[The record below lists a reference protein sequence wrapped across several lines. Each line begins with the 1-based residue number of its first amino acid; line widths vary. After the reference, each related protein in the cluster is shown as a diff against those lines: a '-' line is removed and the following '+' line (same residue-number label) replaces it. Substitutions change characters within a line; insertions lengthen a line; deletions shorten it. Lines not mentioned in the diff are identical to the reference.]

1 MNPPGAFVPTQPDRP
16 IDAPPAPRERRIEDY
31 GLIGNTYSA
40 ALVGRDAAIEWL
52 CLPRFD
58 SPAIFASLLGDDSNG
73 AWRLCAKDP
82 KAKLSR
88 RYRPG
93 TAILETHFSTRGGA
107 ATVIDFM
114 PHPSAEGAVELVR
127 LVRGDRGSIAFDTAI
142 TFRFD
147 YGQLLPWVQSNA
159 VGLTA
164 IAGPDAVRLVSSVP
178 LTNKDFATRADFRV
192 RAGET
197 VAFNMVWYP
206 SQDPAPDCRAPEPLL
221 AATEE
226 FWTGWTGRMQYEGE
240 HRDMVERS
248 LITLKLLTYAPTGG
262 IVAAPTTSLPEQIGG
277 RRNWDYRYCWIRDAT
292 LSLYALLT
300 SGYREEAEAWR
311 QWLMR
316 AAAGSPADLQI
327 MYGLHGERRLLE
339 YEIEGLAG
347 FAGSRP
353 VRIGNQAHS
362 QRQLDIY
369 GELVGGLFASQRQGA
384 NGVDQAWPLIVVV
397 VDFLEKI
404 WREPDNG
411 IWEVRG
417 PRRHFVH
424 SKVMAWVAFDRA
436 IALAEQ
442 LKLQAPLA
450 RWRKARTAVHQ
461 EICEK
466 GWDPKRKTFVQ
477 YYGGEA
483 LDAGLLFMALTG
495 FLPVDDPRMK
505 STVRAIERELMVE
518 GFLLRYSPEPEVD
531 GLPPG
536 EGAFLACSF
545 WLCDVYKLSGRHAKA
560 KTLFDRLM
568 GAANDLGL
576 LAEEYDPVGKR
587 QLGNFPQA
595 FSHVGLINSAHVLAG
610 RRGAARRA
618 ERERDMPVG

>member
-1 MNPPGAFVPTQPDRP
+1 
-16 IDAPPAPRERRIEDY
+16 
-31 GLIGNTYSA
+31 
-40 ALVGRDAAIEWL
+40 
-52 CLPRFD
+52 FD
-58 SPAIFASLLGDDSNG
+58 SPAVFAALLGDDDNG
-73 AWRLCAKDP
+73 VWKLCPGDPNAKI
-82 KAKLSR
+82 SR

-93 TAILETHFSTRGGA
+93 TAVLETRFETESGA

-114 PHPSAEGAVELVR
+114 PHPGADGAIELVR
-127 LVRGDRGSIAFDTAI
+127 LVRGDRGSIDFNTVI

-159 VGLTA
+159 VGLSA
-164 IAGPDAVRLVSSVP
+164 VAGPNAVRLVSTVP
-178 LTNKDFATRADFRV
+178 LSNQDFATRALFRV

-197 VAFNMVWYP
+197 ATFNLIWYP
-206 SQDPAPDCRAPEPLL
+206 SHLPVPDCRAAEPLL
-221 AATEE
+221 AATEA
-226 FWTGWTGRMQYEGE
+226 FWKDWTGRSRYEGP
-240 HRDMVERS
+240 HRERVERS
-248 LITLKLLTYAPTGG
+248 LITLKLLTYTPTGG

-277 RRNWDYRYCWIRDAT
+277 QRNWDYRYCWIRDAT

-300 SGYREEAEAWR
+300 SGYSDEAQAWQR
-311 QWLMR
+311 WLMR
-316 AAAGSPADLQI
+316 AAAGSPADVQI
-327 MYGLHGERRLLE
+327 MYGLHGERRLDE
-339 YEIEGLAG
+339 YEIGGLAG
-347 FAGSRP
+347 FAGSKP
-353 VRIGNQAHS
+353 VRVGNQAHA

-369 GELVGGLFASQRQGA
+369 GELVGGLFAAHGMGA
-384 NGVDQAWPLIVVV
+384 DGVGQAWPLIVVV
-397 VDFLEKI
+397 VDFLTKT

-442 LKLQAPLA
+442 LKLKAPLG
-450 RWRKARTAVHQ
+450 RWRRVREAIHA

-466 GWDPKRKTFVQ
+466 GWDAKRQTFVQ
-477 YYGGEA
+477 YYGGQA
-483 LDAGLLFMALTG
+483 LDAGLLFMAMTG
-495 FLPVDDPRMK
+495 FLPIDDPRMK
-505 STVRAIERELMVE
+505 STIRAIERELLVD
-518 GFLLRYSPEPEVD
+518 GFLLRYSPEPDVD

-560 KTLFDRLM
+560 KAMFERLK

-576 LAEEYDPVGKR
+576 LAEEYDPVNKR

-618 ERERDMPVG
+618 ERERDMPMG

>member
-1 MNPPGAFVPTQPDRP
+1 MTDL
-16 IDAPPAPRERRIEDY
+16 PARQRRIEDY

-40 ALVGRDAAIEWL
+40 ALVARDAAIEWL
-52 CLPRFD
+52 CLPKFD
-58 SPAIFASLLGDDSNG
+58 SPAIFAAMLGDDSNG
-73 AWRLCAKDP
+73 AWRLCATDP
-82 KAKLSR
+82 KVRITR

-93 TAILETHFSTRGGA
+93 TAILETQFHTAHGT

-114 PHPSAEGAVELVR
+114 PHPGAEGAIELVR
-127 LVRGDRGSIAFDTAI
+127 LVRGDRGSVEFETAI

-159 VGLTA
+159 VGLSA
-164 IAGPDAVRLVSSVP
+164 IAGPDAVRLVSTVP
-178 LTNKDFATRADFRV
+178 LTNKDFATRAQFRI

-197 VAFNMVWYP
+197 ADFSLIWYP
-206 SQDPAPDCRAPEPLL
+206 SQAPAPDCRAPEPLL
-221 AATEE
+221 AATEA
-226 FWTGWTGRMQYEGE
+226 FWKDWTGRSQYAGP
-240 HRDMVERS
+240 HRERVERS
-248 LITLKLLTYAPTGG
+248 LITLKLLTYSPTGG

-277 RRNWDYRYCWIRDAT
+277 PRNWDYRYCWIRDAT

-300 SGYREEAEAWR
+300 SGYRDEAQAW
-311 QWLMR
+311 QHWLMR

-327 MYGLHGERRLLE
+327 MYGLHGERRLQE
-339 YEIEGLAG
+339 YEIDGLAG
-347 FAGSRP
+347 FAGSKP
-353 VRIGNQAHS
+353 VRVGNQAHA

-369 GELVGGLFASQRQGA
+369 GELVGGLFAAHGMGA

-397 VDFLEKI
+397 VDFLTGV

-442 LKLQAPLA
+442 LELKAPLA
-450 RWRKARTAVHQ
+450 SWRRARKAIHAEV
-461 EICEK
+461 CEK
-466 GWDPKRKTFVQ
+466 GWDPKRKSFVQ
-477 YYGGEA
+477 YYGGQA
-483 LDAGLLFMALTG
+483 LDAGLLFMAMTG

-505 STVRAIERELMVE
+505 STIRAIERELLVD

-545 WLCDVYKLSGRHAKA
+545 WLCDVYRLSGRHAKA
-560 KTLFDRLM
+560 KALFERLTA
-568 GAANDLGL
+568 AANDLGL
-576 LAEEYDPVGKR
+576 MAEEYDPVNQR

-618 ERERDMPVG
+618 ERERDRPVG

>member
-1 MNPPGAFVPTQPDRP
+1 LTEAPTK
-16 IDAPPAPRERRIEDY
+16 PRERRIEDY
-31 GLIGNTYSA
+31 GLIGNTHSA
-40 ALVGRDAAIEWL
+40 ALISRDACIEWL

-58 SPAIFASLLGDDSNG
+58 SPAIFAALLGDDDNG
-73 AWRLCAKDP
+73 AWRLCACDP
-82 KAKLSR
+82 KARISR

-93 TAILETHFSTRGGA
+93 TAILETRFESRGGA

-114 PHPSAEGAVELVR
+114 PHPGADGAIELVR
-127 LVRGDRGSIAFDTAI
+127 LVRGDRGALDFDTAI

-147 YGQLLPWVQSNA
+147 YGQLLPWVQANA
-159 VGLTA
+159 VGLSA
-164 IAGPDAVRLVSSVP
+164 IAGPDAVRLVSTVP
-178 LTNKDFATRADFRV
+178 LTNKDFATRANFRV

-197 VAFNMVWYP
+197 VAFNLIWYP
-206 SQDPAPDCRAPEPLL
+206 SHMPAPDCRAPEPLL
-221 AATEE
+221 AATEA
-226 FWTGWTGRMQYEGE
+226 FWKDWIGRSQYQGP

-248 LITLKLLTYAPTGG
+248 LITLKLLTYSATGG

-277 RRNWDYRYCWIRDAT
+277 PRNWDYRYCWIRDAT

-300 SGYREEAEAWR
+300 SGYREEAQAW
-311 QWLMR
+311 QHWLMR

-327 MYGLHGERRLLE
+327 MYGLHGERRLEE
-339 YEIEGLAG
+339 YEIDGLAG
-347 FAGSRP
+347 FAGSKP
-353 VRIGNQAHS
+353 VRIGNEAHA

-369 GELVGGLFASQRQGA
+369 GELVGGIFAAHRMGA
-384 NGVDQAWPLIVVV
+384 DGVIEAWPLIIVV

-436 IALAEQ
+436 IAMAEQ
-442 LKLQAPLA
+442 LDLKAPLA
-450 RWRKARTAVHQ
+450 RWRRARKAVHK

-466 GWDPKRKTFVQ
+466 GWDARRKTFVQ
-477 YYGGEA
+477 YYGGQA
-483 LDAGLLFMALTG
+483 LDAGLLFMAMTG

-505 STVRAIERELMVE
+505 STIRAIERELLVD

-560 KTLFDRLM
+560 KAMFERLTA
-568 GAANDLGL
+568 AANDLGL
-576 LAEEYDPVGKR
+576 LAEEYDPVGGR
-587 QLGNFPQA
+587 LLGNFPQA
-595 FSHVGLINSAHVLAG
+595 FTHVGLINSAHVLAG

-618 ERERDMPVG
+618 ERDRDMPVG

>member
-1 MNPPGAFVPTQPDRP
+1 LTESPTE
-16 IDAPPAPRERRIEDY
+16 PRVRRIEDY
-31 GLIGNTYSA
+31 GLIGNTHSA
-40 ALVGRDAAIEWL
+40 ALISRDACIEWL

-58 SPAIFASLLGDDSNG
+58 SPAIFAALLGDDDNG
-73 AWRLCAKDP
+73 SWRLCPSDP
-82 KAKLSR
+82 EARISR

-93 TAILETHFSTRGGA
+93 TAILETHFSTHGGA

-114 PHPSAEGAVELVR
+114 PHPSAEGAIELIR
-127 LVRGDRGSIAFDTAI
+127 LVRGDRGSIEFDTTI

-164 IAGPDAVRLVSSVP
+164 IAGPNAVRLVSTVP
-178 LTNKDFATRADFRV
+178 LSNKDFATRANFRV

-197 VAFNMVWYP
+197 AAFNLLWYP
-206 SQDPAPDCRAPEPLL
+206 SERPTPDCRAPEPLL
-221 AATEE
+221 ATAEA
-226 FWTGWTGRMQYEGE
+226 FWAGWTARSQYQGP
-240 HRDMVERS
+240 HREMVERS

-277 RRNWDYRYCWIRDAT
+277 PRNWDYRYCWIRDAT
-292 LSLYALLT
+292 LSLYALLS
-300 SGYREEAEAWR
+300 SGYRDEAQAWLH
-311 QWLMR
+311 WLMR

-327 MYGLHGERRLLE
+327 MYGLHGERRLE
-339 YEIEGLAG
+339 EFEIDGLAG
-347 FAGSRP
+347 FAGSKP
-353 VRIGNQAHS
+353 VRVGNAAS
-362 QRQLDIY
+362 AQRQLDIY
-369 GELVGGLFASQRQGA
+369 GELVGGIFAAHRMGA
-384 NGVDQAWPLIVVV
+384 DGVSEAWPLITVV
-397 VDFLEKI
+397 VDFLEKV

-436 IALAEQ
+436 IAMAEQ
-442 LKLQAPLA
+442 LKLKAPLG
-450 RWRKARTAVHQ
+450 RWRRERAAVHK
-461 EICEK
+461 EVCEK

-483 LDAGLLFMALTG
+483 LDAGLLFMAMTG
-495 FLPVDDPRMK
+495 FLPIDDPRMK
-505 STVRAIERELMVE
+505 STIRAIERELLVD

-560 KTLFDRLM
+560 KAMFERLL
-568 GAANDLGL
+568 GATNDLGL
-576 LAEEYDPVGKR
+576 LAEEYDPTGKR
-587 QLGNFPQA
+587 LLGNFPQA
-595 FSHVGLINSAHVLAG
+595 FTHVGLINSAHVLAG
-610 RRGAARRA
+610 RRGSARRA
-618 ERERDMPVG
+618 ERDRDMPVG

>member
-1 MNPPGAFVPTQPDRP
+1 MTDKPTT
-16 IDAPPAPRERRIEDY
+16 PRERRIADY

-40 ALVGRDAAIEWL
+40 ALVGRDASIEWL
-52 CLPRFD
+52 CLPKFD
-58 SPAIFASLLGDDSNG
+58 SPAIFASLLGSDDNG
-73 AWRLCAKDP
+73 VWRLCASDGE
-82 KAKLSR
+82 AKISR

-93 TAILETHFSTRGGA
+93 TAILETKFATPDGA

-114 PHPSAEGAVELVR
+114 PRPGAEGAIELVR
-127 LVRGDRGSIAFDTAI
+127 LVRGDQGAIDFETAI

-164 IAGPDAVRLVSSVP
+164 IAGPDAVSLVSTVP
-178 LTNKDFATRADFRV
+178 LSNKDFATRAAFRV

-197 VAFNMVWYP
+197 VSFTLLWYP
-206 SQDPAPDCRAPEPLL
+206 SHMPTPECRAPEPLL
-221 AATEE
+221 AATEA
-226 FWTGWTGRMQYEGE
+226 FWKTWIGRAQYEGP
-240 HRDMVERS
+240 HREMVERS
-248 LITLKLLTYAPTGG
+248 LITLKLLTYEPTGG

-277 RRNWDYRYCWIRDAT
+277 PRNWDYRYCWIRDAT

-300 SGYREEAEAWR
+300 SGYVDEAEAWR
-311 QWLMR
+311 SWLMR
-316 AAAGSPADLQI
+316 TAAGSPEDLQI
-327 MYGLHGERRLLE
+327 MYGIHGERRLSE
-339 YEIEGLAG
+339 YEIDGLAG
-347 FAGSRP
+347 FAGSSP
-353 VRIGNQAHS
+353 VRVGNQAHA

-369 GELVGGLFASQRQGA
+369 GELVGGIFAAHRQGA
-384 NGVDQAWPLIVVV
+384 DGVEQAWPLILVVME
-397 VDFLEKI
+397 FLETI

-436 IALAEQ
+436 IAMAEQ
-442 LKLQAPLA
+442 LKLKAPLA
-450 RWRKARTAVHQ
+450 RWRRGRAAVHA
-461 EICEK
+461 EVCEK
-466 GWDPKRKTFVQ
+466 GWDAKRRTFVQ

-495 FLPVDDPRMK
+495 FLAIDDPRMK
-505 STVRAIERELMVE
+505 STIQAIERELMVD
-518 GFLLRYSPEPEVD
+518 GYLLRYSPAPEVD

-536 EGAFLACSF
+536 EGAFMACSF
-545 WLCDVYKLSGRHAKA
+545 WLCDVYKLAGRHAKA
-560 KTLFDRLM
+560 KALFTRLL

-576 LAEEYDPVGKR
+576 LAEEYDPVNKR

-595 FSHVGLINSAHVLAG
+595 FSHVGLINSAHILAG

-618 ERERDMPVG
+618 ERDRDTPVG

>member
-1 MNPPGAFVPTQPDRP
+1 MTEAPTK
-16 IDAPPAPRERRIEDY
+16 PRERRIEDY
-31 GLIGNTYSA
+31 GLIGNTHSA
-40 ALVGRDAAIEWL
+40 ALISRDACIEWL

-58 SPAIFASLLGDDSNG
+58 SPAIFAALLGDDDNG
-73 AWRLCAKDP
+73 AWRLCASDP
-82 KAKLSR
+82 KARISR

-93 TAILETHFSTRGGA
+93 TAILETRFESRGGA

-114 PHPSAEGAVELVR
+114 PHPGADGAIELVR
-127 LVRGDRGSIAFDTAI
+127 LVRGDRGALDFDTAI

-147 YGQLLPWVQSNA
+147 YGQLLPWVQANA
-159 VGLTA
+159 VGLSA
-164 IAGPDAVRLVSSVP
+164 IAGPDAVRLVSTVP
-178 LTNKDFATRADFRV
+178 LINKDFATRANFRV

-197 VAFNMVWYP
+197 VAFNLIWYP
-206 SQDPAPDCRAPEPLL
+206 SHMPAPDCRAPEPLL
-221 AATEE
+221 AATEA
-226 FWTGWTGRMQYEGE
+226 FWKDWIGRSQYQGP

-248 LITLKLLTYAPTGG
+248 LITLKLLTYSATGG

-277 RRNWDYRYCWIRDAT
+277 PRNWDYRYCWIRDAT

-300 SGYREEAEAWR
+300 SGYREEAQAW
-311 QWLMR
+311 QHWLMR

-327 MYGLHGERRLLE
+327 MYGLHGERRLEE
-339 YEIEGLAG
+339 YEVDGLAG
-347 FAGSRP
+347 FAGSKP
-353 VRIGNQAHS
+353 VRIGNEAHA

-369 GELVGGLFASQRQGA
+369 GELVGGIFAAHRMGA
-384 NGVDQAWPLIVVV
+384 DGVIEAWPLIIVV
-397 VDFLEKI
+397 VDFLETI

-436 IALAEQ
+436 IAMAEQ
-442 LKLQAPLA
+442 LDLKGPLA
-450 RWRKARTAVHQ
+450 RWRRARKAVHT

-466 GWDPKRKTFVQ
+466 GWDARRNTFVQ
-477 YYGGEA
+477 YYGGQA
-483 LDAGLLFMALTG
+483 LDAGLLFMAMTG

-505 STVRAIERELMVE
+505 STIRAIERELLVD
-518 GFLLRYSPEPEVD
+518 GFLLRYSPEAEVD

-560 KTLFDRLM
+560 KAMFERLTA
-568 GAANDLGL
+568 AANDLGL
-576 LAEEYDPVGKR
+576 LAEEYDPVGGR
-587 QLGNFPQA
+587 LLGNFPQA

-618 ERERDMPVG
+618 ERDRDMPVG

>member
-1 MNPPGAFVPTQPDRP
+1 LTEQPPR
-16 IDAPPAPRERRIEDY
+16 RRRIEDY

-40 ALVGRDAAIEWL
+40 ALVGRDATIEWL
-52 CLPRFD
+52 CLPKFD
-58 SPAIFASLLGDDSNG
+58 SPAVFAALLGDDDNG
-73 AWRLCAKDP
+73 AWRLCAADP
-82 KAKLSR
+82 KARISR

-93 TAILETHFSTRGGA
+93 TAILETRFETGDGA

-114 PHPSAEGAVELVR
+114 PHPGAEGAIELVR
-127 LVRGDRGSIAFDTAI
+127 LVRGDRGSVDFDTAI

-147 YGQLLPWVQSNA
+147 YGQLLPWVRSDA
-159 VGLTA
+159 VGLSA
-164 IAGPDAVRLVSSVP
+164 IAGPDAVRLVSTVP
-178 LTNKDFATRADFRV
+178 LSNKDFATRASFQV

-197 VAFNMVWYP
+197 LAFSLIWYP
-206 SQDPAPDCRAPEPLL
+206 SHQPEPDCRAPEPLL
-221 AATEE
+221 ATTEA
-226 FWTGWTGRMQYEGE
+226 FWTDWIGRSQYDGP
-240 HRDMVERS
+240 HRQMVERS
-248 LITLKLLTYAPTGG
+248 LITLKLLTYEPTGG

-277 RRNWDYRYCWIRDAT
+277 PRNWDYRYCWIRDAT

-300 SGYREEAEAWR
+300 SGYHEEAAAWR
-311 QWLMR
+311 HWLMR

-327 MYGLHGERRLLE
+327 MYGLHGERRLEE
-339 YEIEGLAG
+339 YEIDGLAG
-347 FAGSRP
+347 FAGSKP
-353 VRIGNQAHS
+353 VRVGNQAHS

-369 GELVGGLFASQRQGA
+369 GELVGGIFAAHRM
-384 NGVDQAWPLIVVV
+384 GVDGVEEAWPLIVVV
-397 VDFLEKI
+397 VNFLTTI

-436 IALAEQ
+436 IAMAEQ
-442 LKLQAPLA
+442 LKLKAPLG
-450 RWRKARTAVHQ
+450 RWRRARKGIHAEV
-461 EICEK
+461 CEK
-466 GWDPKRKTFVQ
+466 GWDAKRQTFVQ

-483 LDAGLLFMALTG
+483 LDAGLLFMAMTG

-505 STVRAIERELMVE
+505 STVRAIERELLVD
-518 GFLLRYSPEPEVD
+518 GLLLRYSPEPDVD

-560 KTLFDRLM
+560 KAMFERLTQ
-568 GAANDLGL
+568 AANDLGL
-576 LAEEYDPVGKR
+576 LAEEYDPVNKR

-610 RRGAARRA
+610 SRGAARRA

>member
-1 MNPPGAFVPTQPDRP
+1 MNDK
-16 IDAPPAPRERRIEDY
+16 PAKPHERRIEDY

-40 ALVGRDAAIEWL
+40 ALIGRDASIEWL

-58 SPAIFASLLGDDSNG
+58 SPAIFAALLGDDHNG
-73 AWRLCAKDP
+73 AWRLCACNP

-93 TAILETHFSTRGGA
+93 TAILETRFETRGGT

-114 PHPSAEGAVELVR
+114 PHPGADGAIELVR
-127 LVRGDRGSIAFDTAI
+127 LVRGDRGAIDFDTAI

-147 YGQLLPWVQSNA
+147 YGQLLPWVQANA
-159 VGLTA
+159 VGLSA
-164 IAGPDAVRLVSSVP
+164 IAGPDAVRLVSTVP
-178 LTNKDFATRADFRV
+178 LTNKDFATRAKFRV

-197 VAFNMVWYP
+197 VAFNLIWYP
-206 SQDPAPDCRAPEPLL
+206 SHLPPPDCRAPEPLL
-221 AATEE
+221 ATTEA
-226 FWTGWTGRMQYEGE
+226 FWKAWTGRSRYDGP
-240 HRDMVERS
+240 HREMVERS
-248 LITLKLLTYAPTGG
+248 LITLKLLTYEPTGG

-277 RRNWDYRYCWIRDAT
+277 PRNWDYRYCWIRDAT

-300 SGYREEAEAWR
+300 SGYRDEAEAWR
-311 QWLMR
+311 RWLMR
-316 AAAGSPADLQI
+316 AAAGSPEDLQI
-327 MYGLHGERRLLE
+327 MYGLHGERRLSE
-339 YEIEGLAG
+339 YEIDGLAG

-353 VRIGNQAHS
+353 VRVGNQAHA

-369 GELVGGLFASQRQGA
+369 GELVGGIFAAHRLGA
-384 NGVDQAWPLIVVV
+384 DGVEQAWPLIVVV
-397 VDFLEKI
+397 ADFLEKV

-436 IALAEQ
+436 IAMAEQ
-442 LKLQAPLA
+442 LDLKAPLA
-450 RWRKARTAVHQ
+450 RWRRARAAIHA

-466 GWDPKRKTFVQ
+466 GWDAKRRTFVQ

-495 FLPVDDPRMK
+495 FLPIDDPRMK
-505 STVRAIERELMVE
+505 STIRAIERGLMSD
-518 GFLLRYSPEPEVD
+518 GLLMRYSSSSEVD

-560 KTLFDRLM
+560 KALFERLL

-576 LAEEYDPVGKR
+576 LAEEYDPAAKR

-610 RRGAARRA
+610 NRGAARRA
-618 ERERDMPVG
+618 ERDRDMPVG

>member
-1 MNPPGAFVPTQPDRP
+1 MAEPARLT
-16 IDAPPAPRERRIEDY
+16 DAPTEPAEPRKRRIEDY
-31 GLIGNTYSA
+31 GLIGNTHSA
-40 ALVGRDAAIEWL
+40 ALVGRDASIEWL
-52 CLPRFD
+52 CLPKFD
-58 SPAIFASLLGDDSNG
+58 SPAIFAALLGDDDNG
-73 AWRLCAKDP
+73 SWRLCAVDP
-82 KAKLSR
+82 RARISR

-93 TAILETHFSTRGGA
+93 TAILETRFETHGGT

-114 PHPSAEGAVELVR
+114 PHPGADGAIELVR

-147 YGQLLPWVQSNA
+147 YGQLLPWVRSNA
-159 VGLTA
+159 VGLSA
-164 IAGPDAVRLVSSVP
+164 IAGPDAVVLVSTVP
-178 LTNKDFATRADFRV
+178 LSNKDFATRATFRV

-197 VAFNMVWYP
+197 VAFNLIWYP
-206 SQDPAPDCRAPEPLL
+206 SHMPPPDCRAPEPLL
-221 AATEE
+221 ATTEA
-226 FWTGWTGRMQYEGE
+226 FWKDWTTRCQYKGPHAE
-240 HRDMVERS
+240 MVERS

-277 RRNWDYRYCWIRDAT
+277 PRNWDYRYCWIRDAT

-300 SGYREEAEAWR
+300 SGYRDEAEAW
-311 QWLMR
+311 QSWLMR

-339 YEIEGLAG
+339 YEIDGLAG
-347 FAGSRP
+347 FDGSRP
-353 VRIGNQAHS
+353 VRVGNQAHA

-369 GELVGGLFASQRQGA
+369 GELIGALFAGHRLGA

-436 IALAEQ
+436 VALAEQ
-442 LKLQAPLA
+442 MKLKAPLA
-450 RWRKARTAVHQ
+450 RWRKARTAIHD
-461 EICEK
+461 EICKK

-477 YYGGEA
+477 YYGGQA

-495 FLPVDDPRMK
+495 FLPIDDPRMK
-505 STVRAIERELMVE
+505 STIRAIERELLVD
-518 GFLLRYSPEPEVD
+518 GFLRRYSPEPDVD

-545 WLCDVYKLSGRHAKA
+545 WLCDVYKLSGRHAKSR
-560 KTLFDRLM
+560 TLFNRLL

-576 LAEEYDPVGKR
+576 LAEEYDPVNQR

-610 RRGAARRA
+610 RPGATRRA
-618 ERERDMPVG
+618 ERDRDMPVG

>member
-1 MNPPGAFVPTQPDRP
+1 MTEAPTK
-16 IDAPPAPRERRIEDY
+16 PRERRIEDY
-31 GLIGNTYSA
+31 GLIGNTHSA
-40 ALVGRDAAIEWL
+40 ALISRDACIEWL

-58 SPAIFASLLGDDSNG
+58 SPAIFAALLGDDDNG
-73 AWRLCAKDP
+73 AWRLCASDP
-82 KAKLSR
+82 KARISR

-93 TAILETHFSTRGGA
+93 TAILETRFESRGGA

-114 PHPSAEGAVELVR
+114 PHPGADGAIELVR
-127 LVRGDRGSIAFDTAI
+127 LVRGDRGALDFDTAI

-147 YGQLLPWVQSNA
+147 YGQLLPWVQANA
-159 VGLTA
+159 VGLSA
-164 IAGPDAVRLVSSVP
+164 IAGPDAVRLVSTVP
-178 LTNKDFATRADFRV
+178 LTNKDFATRANFRV

-197 VAFNMVWYP
+197 VAFNLIWYP
-206 SQDPAPDCRAPEPLL
+206 SHMPAPDCRAPEPLL
-221 AATEE
+221 AATEA
-226 FWTGWTGRMQYEGE
+226 FWKDWIGRSQYQGP

-248 LITLKLLTYAPTGG
+248 LITLKLLTYSATGG

-277 RRNWDYRYCWIRDAT
+277 PRNWDYRYCWIRDAT

-300 SGYREEAEAWR
+300 SGYREEAQAW
-311 QWLMR
+311 QHWLMR

-327 MYGLHGERRLLE
+327 MYGLHGERRLEE
-339 YEIEGLAG
+339 YEVDGLAG
-347 FAGSRP
+347 FAGSKP
-353 VRIGNQAHS
+353 VRIGNEAHA

-369 GELVGGLFASQRQGA
+369 GELVGGIFAAHRMGA
-384 NGVDQAWPLIVVV
+384 DGVIEAWPLIIVV
-397 VDFLEKI
+397 VDFLETI

-436 IALAEQ
+436 IAMAEQ
-442 LKLQAPLA
+442 LDLKGPLA
-450 RWRKARTAVHQ
+450 RWRRARKAVHT

-466 GWDPKRKTFVQ
+466 GWDARRNTFVQ
-477 YYGGEA
+477 YYGGQA
-483 LDAGLLFMALTG
+483 LDAGLLFMAMTG

-505 STVRAIERELMVE
+505 STIRAIERELLVD

-560 KTLFDRLM
+560 KAMFERLTA
-568 GAANDLGL
+568 AANDLGL
-576 LAEEYDPVGKR
+576 LAEEYDPVGGR
-587 QLGNFPQA
+587 LLGNFPQA

-618 ERERDMPVG
+618 ERDRDMPVG